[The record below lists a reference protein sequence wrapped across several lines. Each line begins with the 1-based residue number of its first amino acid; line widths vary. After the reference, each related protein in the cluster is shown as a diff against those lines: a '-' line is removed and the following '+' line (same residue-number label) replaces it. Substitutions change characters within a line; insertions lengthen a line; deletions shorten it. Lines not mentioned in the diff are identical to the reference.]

1 MENLMQAFAT
11 EWQSI
16 VTLIALVSAIV
27 HIIFA
32 GAVARDAG
40 KIAKAGIATQ
50 LVSPMT
56 WAFAT
61 LVGGVA
67 VAAIYW
73 FMHHVNFAR
82 HFYPPSQKIT
92 SLGADK

>member
-1 MENLMQAFAT
+1 MENLIQAFAA
-11 EWQSI
+11 EWQSV
-16 VTLIALVSAIV
+16 VTIIALVSAVV

-40 KIAKAGIATQ
+40 KITKAGVTTQ

-73 FMHHVNFAR
+73 FIHHVNFAR
-82 HFYPPSQKIT
+82 HFYPENKN
-92 SLGADK
+92 K